1 MQTSRP
7 SFSAR
12 SFFESR
18 FAIVHASILV
28 AGCGGS
34 PFTFPAA
41 GTPTGPDSGAAD
53 AASAPGGGG
62 MIDAAPPPTA
72 PAPPSDA
79 ESPAPATPSTDS
91 GSGASPPSGVG
102 DAGPGTSTPPDASDA
117 NPGASMP
124 PDAGD
129 LLAQLLALTKA
140 CTVASNGTFAT
151 DSSASA
157 GVSICKLN
165 GAFFWTADLSID
177 CDGQSTSQCN
187 PSTDPGYTNQTS
199 FTQSDGQALIASVL
213 PYVVLPLPSSRF
225 DYNGA
230 NVRPGALAIVIYGG
244 VMSYGVFGDV
254 GPADVIGG
262 ASYAMAQSLG
272 IDPSPSN
279 GGTSGPVTYFVFT
292 GQGAVVSPIEDHAG
306 AVTLGGVLAPQLVA
320 DN

>member
-18 FAIVHASILV
+18 FAIIHASILV

-34 PFTFPAA
+34 PFSFPATGTLA
-41 GTPTGPDSGAAD
+41 GPGSGAAD
-53 AASAPGGGG
+53 AASPPGSG
-62 MIDAAPPPTA
+62 IVDAAPPPTA
-72 PAPPSDA
+72 VDSA
-79 ESPAPATPSTDS
+79 PAPATSSTDA
-91 GSGASPPSGVG
+91 GSGASSPSDAG
-102 DAGPGTSTPPDASDA
+102 DAGLGASMPPDGGDAST
-117 NPGASMP
+117 GVSMP

-129 LLAQLLALTKA
+129 LLDQLLALTKA

-157 GVSICKLN
+157 GVAICKLN

-187 PSTDPGYTNQTS
+187 ASTDPGYTNQTS
-199 FTQSDGQALIASVL
+199 FTQSNGQALIASVL

-225 DYNGA
+225 DYSGA
-230 NVRPGALAIVIYGG
+230 DVRPGALAIVIYGG